1 MKTKILVTGANGQL
15 GKSIKDLYSKDMNL
29 NIKFTSK
36 SEFDITNNED
46 VESFFNEHKF
56 DYCINCA
63 AYTNVEEAES
73 NPQAAFKVNADA
85 VKNLAAACKAKDV
98 ILIHISTDY
107 VFDGEKQSP
116 YTEEDIPNP
125 INEYGKSKLAGE
137 RYIQKIKPKYFIIRT
152 SWLYSRFGNNFL
164 KSIIG
169 KIQNQERL
177 TITTSQKGTPTSCD
191 DLSEF
196 IVKLIKSK
204 NSNFGI
210 YHFSAQGETTWYDYA
225 LQICKHFSS
234 YDCNKIKPV
243 DKFKTKARRPNYSVL
258 DCKKVMP
265 IITEQIF
272 WEKSVDET
280 VLRLT
285 ETKGIQ

>member
-15 GKSIKDLYSKDMNL
+15 GKTIKDLYSKDLNL

-36 SEFDITNNED
+36 SELEITNNEE
-46 VESFFNEHKF
+46 VSSFFKDNKF

-73 NPQAAFKVNADA
+73 NAKAAFKVNADA
-85 VKNLAAACKAKDV
+85 VMNLAVACKANNV
-98 ILIHISTDY
+98 VLIHISTDY
-107 VFDGEKQSP
+107 VFDGEKQTP

-137 RYIQKIKPKYFIIRT
+137 RYIQEIKPNYFIIRA

-164 KSIIG
+164 KSITG

-196 IVKLIKSK
+196 ILMLIKSK

-210 YHFSAQGETTWYDYA
+210 YHFSAQGETTWFDYA
-225 LQICKHFSS
+225 LQICKHFRD
-234 YDCNKIKPV
+234 YDCNKIEPV
-243 DKFKTKARRPNYSVL
+243 EIYNAKARRPKYSVL
-258 DCKKVMP
+258 DCNKIMP
-265 IITEQIF
+265 IINEQIF
-272 WEKSVDET
+272 WKKSVDKT
-280 VLRLT
+280 VLQLI
-285 ETKGIQ
+285 ET